1 MLRNFCV
8 RVIRST
14 GTPKSGTLTYLRC
27 ESLHHDTSRNLLV
40 YLTIISTYQIQV
52 LGSKRTHSAIS
63 DTTEVIWHH
72 GRVCFAIWNAYLVMI
87 PILVSPT
94 DFRQPHD
101 VLATR
106 ITEST
111 TKTVLDV
118 DDGPLVWIDCEMTG
132 SDPRSDKIMEIAVRE
147 KLSLVPFCWSNWSF
161 WYFEGPDHEWQL
173 GACRWGDIIR
183 HQSR

>member
-1 MLRNFCV
+1 
-8 RVIRST
+8 
-14 GTPKSGTLTYLRC
+14 
-27 ESLHHDTSRNLLV
+27 
-40 YLTIISTYQIQV
+40 
-52 LGSKRTHSAIS
+52 
-63 DTTEVIWHH
+63 
-72 GRVCFAIWNAYLVMI
+72 MI

-132 SDPRSDKIMEIAVRE
+132 LDPRSDKIMEIAVRE

-173 GACRWGDIIR
+173 GACR
-183 HQSR
+183 